1 MNALADTLTQL
12 ASPWAY
18 VVVAMLAALE
28 ASAFVGLVI
37 PGELALVTGGYLA
50 YQGRASLA
58 VMMVVA
64 AVGAVV
70 GDSVGYEIGRHFGER
85 LRRSRLGQKVGTER
99 WRKAE
104 SYLADH
110 GGRAVFLGR
119 FIGIL
124 RALVPALAGV
134 SRMRYRTFLAWNALG
149 GVLWAP
155 GFVLLGFVAG
165 SSYRRVE
172 RYAGRAGLLLL
183 VAAVLVAAIVFA
195 ARWVARHPDEVRA
208 FVGRVLDRPL
218 PSRLRARYRRQLDFV
233 GRRLRPGQA
242 LGLAL
247 TIELLILGLLG
258 WAFGAVVQD
267 VVAGDGLFHI
277 DRPVTEYVVSHRTP
291 WLTAAMRVVTVL
303 GSTAVLIPMIVVVG
317 LLAYRRGKGWRPLAL
332 LAAAQ
337 GGSIVL
343 YDLVKVLVAR
353 PRPSIQPLITTVT
366 GYAFPSGHAT
376 QAMAVFGAL
385 AFLASG
391 WTTRWSAKV
400 AQWTAAVV
408 VTLLVGMSRVYLGVH
423 WPSDVIGGWAL
434 GALWLAGLLM
444 TIRAGGAGRPANGR
458 PAPRSR
464 SRRC

>member
-1 MNALADTLTQL
+1 VNALADALTRL

-18 VVVAMLAALE
+18 VVVAVLAALE

-37 PGELALVTGGYLA
+37 PGELALLTGGYLA

-85 LRRSRLGQKVGTER
+85 LRRSGLGQKVGADR
-99 WRKAE
+99 WRRAE
-104 SYLADH
+104 SYLAER
-110 GGRAVFLGR
+110 GGRAVFFGR
-119 FIGIL
+119 FIGLL

-134 SRMRYRTFLAWNALG
+134 SRMPYRTFLAWNALG

-155 GFVLLGFVAG
+155 GFVFLGFVAG

-172 RYAGRAGLLLL
+172 HTAGRAGLLLL
-183 VAAVLVAAIVFA
+183 IAAAIVAAIVVA

-208 FVGRVLDRPL
+208 FVGRFLDRPL

-233 GRRLRPGQA
+233 VRRLRPGQA

-247 TIELLILGLLG
+247 TIQLLILGLLG

-458 PAPRSR
+458 PPPRSR